1 MGLWCPLPLGRDLKI
16 FIDNSFETPWT
27 IVQWQKITDSWKES
41 SLAIC
46 GSIED
51 ADVIL
56 ITLTGPKGDYARVI
70 DFIARSKR
78 YSVLA
83 EKVFVFDHFDDAL
96 GLFPGIYASLRSYLF
111 SQSRHRTGCYIQSL
125 NEFITYKEPDSEGW
139 IRYLFSFQGNASS
152 RVRNR
157 LFLTDFGRNDVLI
170 ERKRPP
176 GGRIAGGHDED
187 DSSSKVVEFKR
198 QYAEVITRSKFIL
211 CPRGHGTSS
220 VRLFE
225 TMQSGRVPV
234 IISDAWVPCSNIE
247 WSRFSLRVREKDIA
261 NLPDICLDAT
271 SHWIT
276 MALEARRTW
285 EEWFSPRGLAK
296 LIETSI
302 LDIKRTKKCPE
313 RLLRPFDWPLRRSFV
328 KGRHLAVRS
337 YSAAMSAI
345 SCFTR

>member
-1 MGLWCPLPLGRDLKI
+1 MSNLKI
-16 FIDNSFETPWT
+16 FIDNSFETPWA
-27 IVQWQKITDSWKES
+27 IAQWQKIIGSWKES

-46 GSIED
+46 DSIED

-56 ITLTGPKGDYARVI
+56 ITLTGPKGDYARII
-70 DFIARSKR
+70 DFIAQSTK
-78 YSVLA
+78 YSALA
-83 EKVFVFDHFDDAL
+83 EKVFVFDQFDPAV
-96 GLFPGIYASLRSYLF
+96 GLFPGIYASLRRYLF
-111 SQSRHRTGCYIQSL
+111 SQSRHRTGCYLQSL
-125 NEFITYKEPDSEGW
+125 NEFITYREPDCEGW

-157 LFLTDFGRNDVLI
+157 LFLTEFGRNDVLI

-176 GGRIAGGHDED
+176 GGRIAGGHEND
-187 DSSSKVVEFKR
+187 DSSPEVVEFKR

-234 IISDAWVPCSNIE
+234 IISDAWVPFSNIE
-247 WSRFSLRVREKDIA
+247 WSRFALRIREKDIA

-302 LDIKRTKKCPE
+302 LDIKRTRKCPE
-313 RLLRPFDWPLRRSFV
+313 RLLRPFDWPVRRSLV
-328 KGRHLAVRS
+328 KGRYLAVRS
-337 YSAAMSAI
+337 YSAAMSAM
-345 SCFTR
+345 SRFTR